1 MGEVLGLTV
10 VLGSLPALAVVEL
23 HPIIL
28 SILNLAGAL
37 ESLGEEVAKIVV
49 IWSILESKV
58 ADVAEVLVEL
68 LWEAIAKLGNWRR
81 LLLLSDLL
89 VLLLVGRSLQSL
101 PWKASTEKVHEDV
114 SESLEIIATR
124 LLASEMGVD
133 GHVTRSSGKG
143 LSFAIWDV
151 LLGLWVAVLLSHAEV
166 NGVDDISR
174 LGAWSADQEVVWL
187 DISVNEVFLVDGLDS
202 GQLWCV
208 SLLSRAD

>member
-1 MGEVLGLTV
+1 MLGLTV

-28 SILNLAGAL
+28 SILNLASAL
-37 ESLGEEVAKIVV
+37 ESLSEEVAKVVV
-49 IWSILESKV
+49 IWSILKSKV

-68 LWEAIAKLGNWRR
+68 LREAVAKLGDWRR

-101 PWKASTEKVHEDV
+101 PWETSAEEVHEDV
-114 SESLEIIATR
+114 SERLEIIATR

-133 GHVTRSSGKG
+133 GHITCSSGKR
-143 LSFAIWDV
+143 LSLAIWDV
-151 LLGLWVAVLLSHAEV
+151 LLGLWVAVLLGHAEI
-166 NGVDDISR
+166 NCVDDISG

-187 DISVNEVFLVDGLDS
+187 DISVNEVLLVNGLNS
-202 GQLWCV
+202 GQLCCV
-208 SLLSRAD
+208 SLLSRAI